1 MSSYYD
7 NAEFSDD
14 MKEIQHYCKRA
25 AKFSILTKEEEL
37 ELIRQTRSDDPAV
50 QEAYKI
56 ITKFKFGSQEAEE
69 AYEIIRVRRCTDPK
83 VKRAYDD
90 LVDRNLRL
98 VIKKAKEFVGKGI
111 PLNDLVQE
119 GITGLVR
126 AIEKFD
132 PERGNK
138 LSTYATRWI
147 EQRVRR
153 ALENKSRLVKI
164 PLNRL
169 AQVTALKKAYKKYVE
184 DENRPPSSE
193 EIAEIL
199 GITEAEAQELGRFMY
214 PSVSLD
220 AEGGGEDEN
229 LSMINYLVDEKMLP
243 EEKTEDWGDKSYVH
257 SLLTLLSKDDS
268 DFIKLSFGFLD
279 NEPRNDREM
288 ASILKITTKEV
299 KEKKKKIL
307 ERLKETASYE
317 DVNFEV

>member
-1 MSSYYD
+1 MTNYYD

-14 MKEIQHYCKRA
+14 MKEIQNLCKRA
-25 AKFSILTKEEEL
+25 AKFTILTKEEER
-37 ELIRQTRSDDPAV
+37 ELILQTRSDDPKV
-50 QEAYKI
+50 VK
-56 ITKFKFGSQEAEE
+56 K
-69 AYEIIRVRRCTDPK
+69 AYEV
-83 VKRAYDD
+83 

-98 VIKKAKEFVGKGI
+98 VIKKAKEFVGRGL

-119 GITGLVR
+119 GVTGLIR

-132 PERGNK
+132 LDRGTK
-138 LSTYATRWI
+138 ISTYATRWI

-243 EEKTEDWGDKSYVH
+243 EEKTEDSEDRAYIH
-257 SLLTLLSKDDS
+257 SLLSFLTKADS
-268 DFIKLSFGFLD
+268 DFIKLSYGFLD

-288 ASILKITTKEV
+288 AMLLKTTSKEV
-299 KEKKKKIL
+299 KERKKKIL
-307 ERLKETASYE
+307 ERLREISSYD